1 MSKEERIELPYD
13 IEAEIDAAIM
23 EVAVAWGIRTDT
35 VAPIVDE
42 YGVALVRAALVQVQ
56 DEMAHGYAVQKPF
69 GYMVSLLRK
78 GVIQAEAV
86 KDTKGQAEADRLYE
100 RYHRGRA
107 LAGKGPCFCCPDAV
121 AVYERYVRE
130 LTASRS
136 P

>member
-1 MSKEERIELPYD
+1 MAYDVEIEV
-13 IEAEIDAAIM
+13 DAAIM

-56 DEMAHGYAVQKPF
+56 DEMANGYAVQKPF

-86 KDTKGQAEADRLYE
+86 RDVKGQAGADVLYE
-100 RYHRGRA
+100 RYHRGREFCSCCNPEPMTEQEWA
-107 LAGKGPCFCCPDAV
+107 ELRGKTP
-121 AVYERYVRE
+121 
-130 LTASRS
+130 
-136 P
+136 